1 MLKFSMKGKQFT
13 RFYFKILVGCDNTYY
28 FLEICI
34 AKVTTSGSKM
44 KEISFK
50 NEGELAKVKEIMH

>member
-1 MLKFSMKGKQFT
+1 MKGKQFT
-13 RFYFKILVGCDNTYY
+13 CFYFKIPIGCDNTYY

-34 AKVTTSGSKM
+34 ARCQPPRSKM

-50 NEGELAKVKEIMH
+50 NEGELAKMTEIMH